1 MINLLLINK
10 LCLIFPL
17 VGCLTWILA
26 MRRVAHLGRLAQAL
40 PGMRFA
46 APIMLDQAPLDV
58 REPRMRRDEL
68 RLRDNPQSKKPVIKR
83 HRVLIVGS
91 GDVGQT
97 LARSLEATGKYLVIG
112 FTDDPEEADPL
123 SRWPILGHRG
133 ETAQLAL
140 EFLADEVIVAYA
152 PTWQQT
158 LTNELA
164 LKTPN
169 VSVKIVPSF
178 YETLLRV
185 EDVESHGDIALVRL
199 TTFKSRDLIKR
210 VSDTLVAF
218 FGLLLLA
225 PLMAAVAA
233 LIKMTSPGPALFS
246 QERVGRFGRTFYVH
260 KFRTMVADAEARSGP
275 ILANGTKDARLTPL
289 GKWLR
294 LFRFDELPQLWNVLR
309 GEMSLVGPRPERP
322 VFVDKFLETV
332 PAYAQRHLVRPGI
345 TGLAQVCGGYHTDAR
360 DKLRFDLIYVS
371 HRSVWLDLSILLR
384 TVLVVV
390 LPNPQI
396 AKKEGVK
403 C

>member
-1 MINLLLINK
+1 
-10 LCLIFPL
+10 
-17 VGCLTWILA
+17 
-26 MRRVAHLGRLAQAL
+26 
-40 PGMRFA
+40 
-46 APIMLDQAPLDV
+46 MLDQAPRDV
-58 REPRMRRDEL
+58 REPRMRRDDL
-68 RLRDNPQSKKPVIKR
+68 RPRDNPQTKR

-97 LARSLEATGKYLVIG
+97 LAQSLEATGKYLVIG

-123 SRWPILGHRG
+123 SRWPILGHRS

-178 YETLLRV
+178 YETLLCV

-210 VSDTLVAF
+210 VSDTLTAF

-225 PLMAAVAA
+225 PLMAVVAA
-233 LIKMTSPGPALFS
+233 LIKISSPGPALFA
-246 QERVGRFGRTFYVH
+246 QERVGRFGQTFCLY

-275 ILANGTKDARLTPL
+275 VLANGTKDLRLTPL

-294 LFRFDELPQLWNVLR
+294 LFRFDEIPQLWNVLR
-309 GEMSLVGPRPERP
+309 GEMSLVGPRPGAPR
-322 VFVDKFLETV
+322 
-332 PAYAQRHLVRPGI
+332 
-345 TGLAQVCGGYHTDAR
+345 
-360 DKLRFDLIYVS
+360 LR
-371 HRSVWLDLSILLR
+371 
-384 TVLVVV
+384 
-390 LPNPQI
+390 
-396 AKKEGVK
+396 
-403 C
+403 

>member
-1 MINLLLINK
+1 MINLILVNK
-10 LCLIFPL
+10 LWLAFPFIGGITL
-17 VGCLTWILA
+17 VLA
-26 MRRVAHLGRLAQAL
+26 LRRVAQMGQLAQAI
-40 PGMRFA
+40 PGFRAM
-46 APIMLDQAPLDV
+46 APIMLDQAPHDV
-58 REPRMRRDEL
+58 REPRTRREEL
-68 RLRDNPQSKKPVIKR
+68 RLSEPPRTKR

-91 GDVGQT
+91 GGVGQT
-97 LARSLEATGKYLVIG
+97 LAGSLEATGKYLVIG

-123 SRWPILGHRG
+123 SRWPILGHRS

-178 YETLLRV
+178 YETLLRM

-210 VSDTLVAF
+210 VSDTLVAIL
-218 FGLLLLA
+218 GLLLMA
-225 PLMAAVAA
+225 PLMAIVAL
-233 LIKMTSPGPALFS
+233 LIKITSPGPAVFA
-246 QERVGRFGRTFYVH
+246 QERIGRFGQKFNVY

-275 ILANGTKDARLTPL
+275 ILANGTKDSRLTPL

-294 LFRFDELPQLWNVLR
+294 LFRFDELPQLWNVLC

-322 VFVDKFLETV
+322 VFVEKFLETV

-390 LPNPQI
+390 LPNPQVRDQGT
-396 AKKEGVK
+396 EK
-403 C
+403 CPIH